1 MSKLKFVAQE
11 LKRDLQV
18 YQLALKDKR
27 TPKLA
32 KVLLGAAVFYA
43 RFPFDIIPDFIPI
56 IGHLDDAFVVPIVI
70 RMALSLIPEDVLRE
84 SRMRVEWTKNP
95 PRRPKARSRRSARS

>member
-1 MSKLKFVAQE
+1 MRKLKVMAKE
-11 LKRDLQV
+11 LKKDLPV

-43 RFPFDIIPDFIPI
+43 RFRFDLIPDFIPI
-56 IGHLDDAFVVPIVI
+56 VGHLDDAVVVPFVI
-70 RMALSLIPEDVLRE
+70 RMALNLIPEDVLRE